1 MNQNKPEWSHFHEAC
16 ELLSYCKDDNVF
28 TIMFRN
34 EVGDD
39 IIIDFP
45 LHEDFL
51 DAFLLYKNAYKEH
64 INKRLNE

>member
-1 MNQNKPEWSHFHEAC
+1 MSNDKPMWSHFHEAC
-16 ELLSYCKDDNVF
+16 EMLSYSADDYTF

-34 EVGDD
+34 EANDD
-39 IIIDFP
+39 VIIDFP

-51 DAFLLYKNAYKEH
+51 DAFFLYRKAYAEH